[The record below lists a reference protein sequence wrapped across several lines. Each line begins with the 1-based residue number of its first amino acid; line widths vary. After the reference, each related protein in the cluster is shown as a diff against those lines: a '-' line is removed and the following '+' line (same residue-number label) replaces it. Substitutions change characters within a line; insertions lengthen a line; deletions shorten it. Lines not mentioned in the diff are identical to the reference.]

1 MYKKQGMTPVI
12 TAVPSVPRP
21 KIKCVGTV
29 RVHGMRYRAALIGIE
44 WVRFAAY

>member
-21 KIKCVGTV
+21 KIKCVGMPYV
-29 RVHGMRYRAALIGIE
+29 
-44 WVRFAAY
+44 